1 MQIDD
6 LIIPFEILDKLIWK
20 HSVSESEVRQIFHD
34 APRYRFMEAGKYMG
48 EHLYLALGTTESG
61 RYLSIFFIYKRNKN
75 ALIVT
80 ARDMTENER
89 KRYAKK

>member
-1 MQIDD
+1 MEIVD
-6 LIIPFEILDKLIWK
+6 LIITPEILDKLIWK
-20 HSVSESEVRQIFHD
+20 HNVFEAEVRQVFLD
-34 APRYRFMEAGKYMG
+34 APRYRFIEKGRYHD

-61 RYLSIFFIYKRNKN
+61 RYLSIYFVYKKTKE